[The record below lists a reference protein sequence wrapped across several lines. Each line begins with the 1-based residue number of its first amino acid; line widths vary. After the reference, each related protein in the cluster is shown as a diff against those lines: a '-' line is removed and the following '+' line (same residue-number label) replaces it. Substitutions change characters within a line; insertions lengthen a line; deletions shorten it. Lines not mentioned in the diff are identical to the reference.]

1 MAGTSTNLPSPL
13 AKAIRL
19 WPISDLPTG
28 LTEIYVALP
37 ATSCA
42 RRGACC
48 GVMPP
53 MQPVEILSCLSE
65 LDDAEVK
72 DRIALSLDLV
82 RHFLLNATSRLP
94 CPWARESSCAQYERR
109 FFGCRAYGLWS
120 RKAYEAR
127 RRQSMEAAK
136 RVQKAWQ
143 GMGIRL
149 PAEVCA
155 PPPPYCDQVV
165 PIPGPAIDD
174 EKLDALE
181 TRLANMGS
189 DEPWRGFLT
198 QCGGDLSY
206 LVAGLALGWQKC
218 LQAKV
223 AVTRAL
229 LAGDAKQA
237 RAYLR
242 KAEEEARLWGEELAI
257 N

>member
-1 MAGTSTNLPSPL
+1 MAGTSKPLPLPL
-13 AKAIRL
+13 AEAMRL
-19 WPISDLPTG
+19 WPRSGLPG
-28 LTEIYVALP
+28 RLREIYVALP
-37 ATSCA
+37 ATKCA

-48 GVMPP
+48 GLLPL
-53 MQPVEILSCLSE
+53 MQPVEMLSWLSE
-65 LDDAEVK
+65 MDKADMEA
-72 DRIALSLDLV
+72 RIVLVLDLV

-120 RKAYEAR
+120 REAYEAR
-127 RRQSMEAAK
+127 RGQSMEAAE

-143 GMGIRL
+143 DMGINL
-149 PAEVCA
+149 SANVCA
-155 PPPPYCDQVV
+155 PPPPYCDQVE
-165 PIPGPAIDD
+165 PISGPAIDD

-181 TRLANMGS
+181 AKLAHMGS
-189 DEPWRGFLT
+189 DEPWHGFLT

-223 AVTRAL
+223 AVTKAL

-237 RAYLR
+237 QTYLS
-242 KAEEEARLWGEELAI
+242 KAEEETRLWGKELAVS
-257 N
+257 